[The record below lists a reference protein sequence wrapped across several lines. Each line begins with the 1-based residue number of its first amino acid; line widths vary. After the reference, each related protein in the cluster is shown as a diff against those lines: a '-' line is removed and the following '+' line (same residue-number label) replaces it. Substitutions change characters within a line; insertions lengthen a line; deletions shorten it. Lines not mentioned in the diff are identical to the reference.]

1 MTRRNNAH
9 QKFLQEIRGEQSSPL
24 EKNPSYDE
32 DSLEQRESPFAR
44 ENRTPTDTSS
54 ETENREQEDQNILA
68 QKWSDLFGDI
78 NEDASPFNKQEVTES
93 KLPPPWEEE
102 QDDFF
107 DSIEP
112 VFGEDMEEEETVLRE
127 EDSLCLLKEIWE
139 KPVRIR
145 PIADL
150 YPEKTVWDWVLLGMM
165 EDFFRY
171 DSETRNM
178 KLWLG
183 KDFQTFCQYITDMH
197 RHFFRTR
204 SAWVRTRLLCVPEGY
219 VLYPGVGEVG
229 LYEGYRIL
237 EQFSHG
243 SKRAALVLW
252 CDDGELSLAIG
263 EDVPE
268 ETTGERGDLFG
279 GICWIFPDDYVEE
292 SLEEDLPV
300 EIPMEE
306 YYEDFCLHVEQ
317 KLWRM
322 YREEQEKFRNRLR
335 G

>member
-54 ETENREQEDQNILA
+54 ETENREQ
-68 QKWSDLFGDI
+68 
-78 NEDASPFNKQEVTES
+78 
-93 KLPPPWEEE
+93 
-102 QDDFF
+102 DDFF

-112 VFGEDMEEEETVLRE
+112 VFREDMEEEETVLRE

-183 KDFQTFCQYITDMH
+183 TDFQTFCQYITDMY

-279 GICWIFPDDYVEE
+279 GIRWLFPDDYVEE
-292 SLEEDLPV
+292 SLEENLSM